1 MIRLILIIL
10 ILLAVLSFSIKNA
23 NQEVILEYYFGL
35 STTPFPVYQL
45 ILWTFVLSVFVTTL
59 LLLPGWIKLRLTV
72 RRQRKDLKQLEDEL
86 NHLKSSKYTEN
97 VSSSDHE

>member
-35 STTPFPVYQL
+35 STAPIPVYQV

-59 LLLPGWIKLRLTV
+59 LLLPDWIKLRLTV
-72 RRQRKDLKQLEDEL
+72 RRQRKVLKRLEDEL
-86 NHLKSSKYTEN
+86 NHLKSSKHMEN
-97 VSSSDHE
+97 VS